1 MSLLTH
7 DTRGFQTNEI
17 SIQNYTMSVDKGT
30 LFVNGSFVVST
41 RRSGLG
47 DYCNGQNR
55 LIVEQ

>member
-30 LFVNGSFVVST
+30 LFVNESFVVST
-41 RRSGLG
+41 RSGLG
-47 DYCNGQNR
+47 DYYCNGRKR

>member
-30 LFVNGSFVVST
+30 LFVNESFVVST

-47 DYCNGQNR
+47 DYCNGRKR